1 MGLGERWPQSNPLRL
16 MACSS
21 ANQPVSC
28 SSSRNWPRQP
38 TRLDAGHRRDRDGG
52 EPRLASSGFPLI
64 MNQGVKT
71 MLTGH
76 IPELLLV
83 LVLALV
89 VFGPK
94 RLPEI
99 GSSLG
104 KGIR

>member
-1 MGLGERWPQSNPLRL
+1 
-16 MACSS
+16 
-21 ANQPVSC
+21 
-28 SSSRNWPRQP
+28 
-38 TRLDAGHRRDRDGG
+38 
-52 EPRLASSGFPLI
+52 
-64 MNQGVKT
+64 

-104 KGIR
+104 KGIRDFRQSVSYLDGDLNHHDSADSMEPHQISPIVPEHKAG